1 MVPDTGRPFSSD
13 LVKLP
18 GLTLIRPKCLP
29 SPSSTSFIPEAFFN
43 DHRTQPPMV
52 LAQILYFLSFVLS
65 LSIDALII
73 CLDWIFSLPIAVNA
87 VWESTWVVFGKV
99 SASRRPNKGIPSL

>member
-1 MVPDTGRPFSSD
+1 MIIEHNHQWCLHKYCTFFLFSD
-13 LVKLP
+13 VQ
-18 GLTLIRPKCLP
+18 
-29 SPSSTSFIPEAFFN
+29 AW
-43 DHRTQPPMV
+43 
-52 LAQILYFLSFVLS
+52 

-99 SASRRPNKGIPSL
+99 SASRHPNKGIPSL